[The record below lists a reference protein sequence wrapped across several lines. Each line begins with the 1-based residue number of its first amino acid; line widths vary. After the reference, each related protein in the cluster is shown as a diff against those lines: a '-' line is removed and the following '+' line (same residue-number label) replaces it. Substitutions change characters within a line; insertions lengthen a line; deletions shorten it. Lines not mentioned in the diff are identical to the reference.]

1 MATNQTN
8 HGRVAVITGGA
19 NGLGLAVAKLFAK
32 EGFKICILDI
42 DLAASEEQVKQLR
55 HEGFGAISVYVN
67 LSDLDTIQAAFD
79 RCVEEFSRIDVLI
92 CSAAVIAVE
101 PFLEV
106 SPVGWDRTFTVN
118 SRGLFFCNQIAAKIM
133 RKTGGG
139 RIVNITS
146 PASYM
151 GVSCYTA
158 YAASKA
164 AVDSITR
171 CAAIA
176 LAEYNIRVNS
186 LAPGRMNTKMQEITE
201 RAQAKLVGIDYDEF
215 VESRT
220 QSLPLKRRATVEGTA
235 EAILFLVSEAAE
247 YMTGS
252 RLNVSGGLELS

>member
-1 MATNQTN
+1 MAMTNTN
-8 HGRVAVITGGA
+8 RGRVAAITGGA
-19 NGLGLAVAKLFAK
+19 NGLGLAVAKLFAR

-42 DLAASEEQVKQLR
+42 DLAASEEQVKQSRAESFEATCAYLD
-55 HEGFGAISVYVN
+55 V
-67 LSDLDTIQAAFD
+67 SDLDTIQTAFD
-79 RCVEEFSRIDVLI
+79 RCVEEFTRIDVLI
-92 CSAAVIAVE
+92 CCAAVIAVE

-106 SPVGWDRTFTVN
+106 SPIGWDRTFTVN
-118 SRGLFFCNQIAAKIM
+118 ARGLFFCNQIAAKIM

-139 RIVNITS
+139 RIVKLTS
-146 PASYM
+146 PASQM
-151 GVSCYTA
+151 GVSCYTT

-176 LAEYNIRVNS
+176 LAEHNIRVNS

-201 RAQAKLVGIDYDEF
+201 RAQAKSVGLDYDEF
-215 VESRT
+215 VRSRT
-220 QSLPLKRRATVEGTA
+220 QSLPLKRRATVEETA
-235 EAILFLVSEAAE
+235 ETVLFLVSEAAE